1 MRRWLG
7 INLASANWGAG
18 GLSAKKPLLPPPP
31 FKGKR
36 TTHLLSLNTVRV
48 NPPLDVARQTSKG
61 NSQME
66 SGQKDGKRN
75 EGRQEAAVTEI
86 KGAYTSQVHPLASC
100 LANPGLPAL
109 ALGLLGLQPATPG
122 MLGLPARHA
131 QNMAEKANKKIQ
143 LISIPS
149 ER

>member
-1 MRRWLG
+1 MRRWLR
-7 INLASANWGAG
+7 INIASADWGAG

-36 TTHLLSLNTVRV
+36 TTHLLSSNTVRV

-86 KGAYTSQVHPLASC
+86 KGA
-100 LANPGLPAL
+100 
-109 ALGLLGLQPATPG
+109 
-122 MLGLPARHA
+122 
-131 QNMAEKANKKIQ
+131 
-143 LISIPS
+143 
-149 ER
+149 